1 MARTK
6 RTAFRVRAVHR
17 TGGRAPP
24 RLVLYQSI
32 ANGVRRDVPI
42 ASVPASTASSTI
54 DLTHFPNDSTEELSE
69 ILWDSEDDMPASD
82 SSEDDMPALED
93 EPSNSVG
100 NLVAPTAGGVIH
112 PYVQAHME
120 LKKNLKA
127 LYDAQMEML
136 WSCTTDFEDRDY
148 IAHLEVENCKIDF
161 KLGDAM

>member
-6 RTAFRVRAVHR
+6 QSAFRVRAVHR
-17 TGGRAPP
+17 TGGRAPRT

-32 ANGVRRDVPI
+32 ANGVRTNVPI
-42 ASVPASTASSTI
+42 ASVPASTATSI
-54 DLTHFPNDSTEELSE
+54 HDLTHSPNSSTEE
-69 ILWDSEDDMPASD
+69 
-82 SSEDDMPALED
+82 SSWESSGED

>member
-6 RTAFRVRAVHR
+6 QSAFRVRAVHR
-17 TGGRAPP
+17 TGGRAPRT

-32 ANGVRRDVPI
+32 ANGVRTDVPI
-42 ASVPASTASSTI
+42 ASVPASTASSNV
-54 DLTHFPNDSTEELSE
+54 DLTHFPNDSTEELSG
-69 ILWDSEDDMPASD
+69 ILWD
-82 SSEDDMPALED
+82 SSEDDMPASEE

-100 NLVAPTAGGVIH
+100 NPVAPTAGGVIH

-120 LKKNLKA
+120 LKKNLKK
-127 LYDAQMEML
+127 LYDAQMESL

-161 KLGDAM
+161 KL

>member
-6 RTAFRVRAVHR
+6 QSAFRVRAVHR
-17 TGGRAPP
+17 TGGRAPRT

-32 ANGVRRDVPI
+32 ANGVRTDVPI
-42 ASVPASTASSTI
+42 ASVPASTASSI
-54 DLTHFPNDSTEELSE
+54 RDLTHSPNS
-69 ILWDSEDDMPASD
+69 
-82 SSEDDMPALED
+82 SSEESSWESSGED